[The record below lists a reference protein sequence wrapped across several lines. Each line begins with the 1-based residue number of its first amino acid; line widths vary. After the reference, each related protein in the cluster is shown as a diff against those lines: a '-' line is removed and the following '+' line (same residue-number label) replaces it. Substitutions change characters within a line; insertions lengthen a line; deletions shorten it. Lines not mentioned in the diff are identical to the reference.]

1 MTTPRYEVTP
11 RFRLEIASAQT
22 DAVKKGGA
30 SGTLLTFLEKHDGLP
45 TKELTAKL
53 NILSVELLNETSDSA
68 FADLLK
74 AYGWSTDHHEY
85 RNKDDPDQAIDVDVG
100 NLIAD
105 LKKLTMKRTT
115 KQSTLRASQVG
126 VRNTIKSFAPD
137 LLMIYTLEEMFH
149 TQKTLTPYST
159 FFDGVCMLADI
170 SGFTRLSGKFCER
183 GKDGI
188 DQLQQVVNGYLGQL
202 VKIVYAYGGDVMKF
216 AGDALVCVFLPSRY
230 AGGGR
235 ILTMPDVCSNAIQCA
250 TEVAE
255 QYTDSLTVHVAI
267 SCGSICFAML
277 GGTNHPNKYTTSP
290 SMNVSCLM
298 SLLYHILPYHFH
310 RFWRSMGMFDFR

>member
-1 MTTPRYEVTP
+1 MTTPRSEITP
-11 RFRLEIASAQT
+11 RFRLEITSSSN
-22 DAVKKGGA
+22 DAVKGGA
-30 SGTLLTFLEKHDGLP
+30 SGTLLTFLEKHDHLP
-45 TKELTAKL
+45 PKELITKL
-53 NILSVELLNETSDSA
+53 NILTAELMSETSDPG

-74 AYGWSTDHHEY
+74 AYGWSKDDHEY
-85 RNKDDPDQAIDVDVG
+85 QEVDVDVG
-100 NLIAD
+100 SLIAD
-105 LKKLTMKRTT
+105 LKKLTMKRTN
-115 KQSTLRASQVG
+115 KVSTLRASQVG

-137 LLMIYTLEEMFH
+137 MLMIYTLEEMFH

-216 AGDALVCVFLPSRY
+216 AGDALVCVFFPSRF

-235 ILTMPDVCSNAIQCA
+235 ILTLADVCSNAIQCA

-255 QYTDSLTVHVAI
+255 QCTDSLTVHVAI

-277 GGTNHPNKYTTSP
+277 GGTKD
-290 SMNVSCLM
+290 
-298 SLLYHILPYHFH
+298 PY
-310 RFWRSMGMFDFR
+310 

>member
-1 MTTPRYEVTP
+1 MTTPKHEITP
-11 RFRLEIASAQT
+11 RFRLEITSAQT
-22 DAVKKGGA
+22 DAVKGGA
-30 SGTLLTFLEKHDGLP
+30 SGTLLTFLEKHDHLP
-45 TKELTAKL
+45 PNELMCKL
-53 NILSVELLNETSDSA
+53 NILTAELMSETSDSD

-74 AYGWSTDHHEY
+74 EYGWSTDDIEY
-85 RNKDDPDQAIDVDVG
+85 RSKDDQAVDVDVG
-100 NLIAD
+100 SLIAD

-115 KQSTLRASQVG
+115 KVSTLRASQVG

-137 LLMIYTLEEMFH
+137 MLMIYTLEEMFH

-216 AGDALVCVFLPSRY
+216 AGDALVCVFLPSRFG
-230 AGGGR
+230 GGGR
-235 ILTMPDVCSNAIQCA
+235 ILTLADVCSNAIQCA

-255 QYTDSLTVHVAI
+255 QCTDSLTVHVAI

-277 GGTNHPNKYTTSP
+277 GGMDDSYEY
-290 SMNVSCLM
+290 
-298 SLLYHILPYHFH
+298 LYILIY
-310 RFWRSMGMFDFR
+310 